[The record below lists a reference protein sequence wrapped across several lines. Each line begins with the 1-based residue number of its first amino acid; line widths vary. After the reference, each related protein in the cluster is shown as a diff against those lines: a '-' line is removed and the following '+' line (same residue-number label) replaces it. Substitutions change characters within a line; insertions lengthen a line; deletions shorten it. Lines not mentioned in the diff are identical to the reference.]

1 MTDVDAYCRD
11 LEAYLCRKNVGHLIR
26 ITGPAFERVVAW
38 AHQGIPLK
46 VAEAG
51 PGEFLCRTGRPV
63 TYWFGV
69 IDGLLKMSTDNA
81 QGQTITYTDRYF
93 ERYYRKG
100 PRRRPVRIDFC
111 EADVFDAFD
120 DWRRA
125 LGIAA
130 VVPDAAGGPDVEDAV
145 PAIRARRSLASQVEA
160 AVSRLTVLRGSDQA
174 GPVIGTALDVAVR
187 ALDALQPEAA
197 RARGDARDALLWRVA
212 AIEAD
217 LVTSAAAALDAAT
230 RADLER
236 EAAAELAPFR
246 TRMAPDAYAQSRRAA
261 IDRLVRLHFGLPEIG
276 V

>member
-51 PGEFLCRTGRPV
+51 
-63 TYWFGV
+63 
-69 IDGLLKMSTDNA
+69 I
-81 QGQTITYTDRYF
+81 DRYF

-197 RARGDARDALLWRVA
+197 RARGDARDALLLRVA

>member
-51 PGEFLCRTGRPV
+51 
-63 TYWFGV
+63 
-69 IDGLLKMSTDNA
+69 I
-81 QGQTITYTDRYF
+81 DRYF

-130 VVPDAAGGPDVEDAV
+130 VVPDAAGGPDVE
-145 PAIRARRSLASQVEA
+145 A

-187 ALDALQPEAA
+187 ALDSLQPEAA
-197 RARGDARDALLWRVA
+197 RARGDARDALLLRVA
-212 AIEAD
+212 AIEAG
-217 LVTSAAAALDAAT
+217 LVTSAAVALDAAT
-230 RADLER
+230 RAALER
-236 EAAAELAPFR
+236 EADAELAPFH
-246 TRMAPDAYAQSRRAA
+246 TRMAPEAYAQSRRAA